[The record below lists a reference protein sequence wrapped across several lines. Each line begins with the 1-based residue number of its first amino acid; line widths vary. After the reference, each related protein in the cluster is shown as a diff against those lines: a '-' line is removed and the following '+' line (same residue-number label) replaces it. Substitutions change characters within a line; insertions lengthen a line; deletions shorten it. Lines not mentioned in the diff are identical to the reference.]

1 MKKHPLH
8 HIHIL
13 LKKWLRVET
22 MNRDWLEEVQFPDSL
37 MGILSVRALQKNRIN
52 RRYIHAYWYLRTVV
66 LEKTPET
73 PLDNKEIKPVS
84 LKGNQPWTLVGRM
97 MLKLKLR
104 YIWSPDVNSWLIGKV
119 PDAGKDW
126 GKKEEDISGWDGWL
140 DGITN
145 AMDMN
150 LGKLREMVKDREGWR
165 AAVHGVAKSWT
176 CLGDWTTTISMH
188 VYRDLFWVSLC
199 DCGCW

>member
-126 GKKEEDISGWDGWL
+126 EMRTSESKMTGWHHQCNGHE
-140 DGITN
+140 
-145 AMDMN
+145 
-150 LGKLREMVKDREGWR
+150 LGQ
-165 AAVHGVAKSWT
+165 T
-176 CLGDWTTTISMH
+176 LGDGEGQ
-188 VYRDLFWVSLC
+188 RSLRC
-199 DCGCW
+199 CCSLLLSARLQRPCWSLGTLIEPQKPHLSFTVK